1 MASLHRK
8 IHNRPTFSTN
18 TPHFLKII
26 SKGTCRQSKLG
37 IPNKFL
43 MKYGDDLSNPVF
55 LKLPSGSEWKIEL
68 RRWEDKAWL
77 DKGWPKFSKFYSL
90 DYCHSLVFGYEGKSK
105 FCVRIFDRNF
115 TEIAY
120 PLKTPDMKDTD
131 EVDDSEYDDDFSD
144 DSESESDFSDDSVE
158 ILDKFLPRSRK
169 SSSSGKSEF
178 PAKRHCGGTSTTR
191 RFIKRT
197 RSAKFI
203 ALQRAKAFKSDKP
216 SFIVPMTR
224 SYTNRSFVWLP
235 SDFSFHMTRLSKNS
249 GNVMFRV
256 LDGRTWC
263 LGLKCE
269 RAKPKARFQSGWF
282 KFARDNNLKIGDV
295 CVFVLVDDIRL
306 TFEVVIFRAT
316 EAANTLSP
324 DVDEE
329 QTMSEMEETDEDYDS
344 VELLDYFPPC
354 PKTRKKSPI
363 APQPSK
369 KNRTCSISTAEN
381 NIRSVGGSS
390 RSQKFLKRRPRV
402 PRMMNPVTESGTDR
416 ALQRAKAFRSEYPS
430 STVVMH
436 PSYIRAGYLH
446 IGAKFIKEHLLNR
459 SHENA
464 ILRVSDGR
472 TWPVSLGKQGKG
484 IVRFQ
489 TGWMKFVQDNQLEI
503 GDVCVFVLTNA
514 IKRLIDVVLFRA
526 TEAAKCTLSGEGHRR
541 RTISSSR
548 KIKREA

>member
-1 MASLHRK
+1 MASFHRK
-8 IHNRPTFSTN
+8 IPNRPTFSTN

-26 SKGTCRQSKLG
+26 SKGTCRQSKLR
-37 IPNKFL
+37 IPNNFL

-55 LKLPSGSEWKIEL
+55 LKLPRGSEWKIEL
-68 RRWEDKAWL
+68 RRWEDEAWL
-77 DKGWPKFSKFYSL
+77 DKGWPKFSTFYSL

-105 FCVRIFDRNF
+105 FCVHIFDRNF

-120 PLKTPDMKDTD
+120 PLTMPEMKETN
-131 EVDDSEYDDDFSD
+131 EVD
-144 DSESESDFSDDSVE
+144 DSESESDDDFSDDSVE
-158 ILDKFLPRSRK
+158 ILDNFLPHSRK

-178 PAKRHCGGTSTTR
+178 PAKRHCGGMSTTR
-191 RFIKRT
+191 RVIKRT
-197 RSAKFI
+197 RNAKVI

-235 SDFSFHMTRLSKNS
+235 SDFSFHMTRLSNNS
-249 GNVMFRV
+249 GSVMFRV
-256 LDGRTWC
+256 LDGRTWS

-269 RAKPKARFQSGWF
+269 KAKRKARFQSGWF
-282 KFARDNNLKIGDV
+282 KFVRDNNLKIGDV

-306 TFEVVIFRAT
+306 TFEVVIFRAI
-316 EAANTLSP
+316 EAANTLSQ
-324 DVDEE
+324 DVDGE

-344 VELLDYFPPC
+344 VELLDDFPPC

-369 KNRTCSISTAEN
+369 KNRTCSISRAEN
-381 NIRSVGGSS
+381 NNKSVGGSS
-390 RSQKFLKRRPRV
+390 RTQKFLKRRPQV
-402 PRMMNPVTESGTDR
+402 PRMLNPVTESGTDR
-416 ALQRAKAFRSEYPS
+416 ALQRARAFRSEYPS

-436 PSYIRAGYLH
+436 PSYIRARYLNV
-446 IGAKFIKEHLLNR
+446 GAKFIKKHLLNR
-459 SHENA
+459 SRDNA

-472 TWPVSLGKQGKG
+472 TWPVSLGQQGKG
-484 IVRFQ
+484 VRFQ

-503 GDVCVFVLTNA
+503 GDVCVFVLTND

-526 TEAAKCTLSGEGHRR
+526 K
-541 RTISSSR
+541 
-548 KIKREA
+548 